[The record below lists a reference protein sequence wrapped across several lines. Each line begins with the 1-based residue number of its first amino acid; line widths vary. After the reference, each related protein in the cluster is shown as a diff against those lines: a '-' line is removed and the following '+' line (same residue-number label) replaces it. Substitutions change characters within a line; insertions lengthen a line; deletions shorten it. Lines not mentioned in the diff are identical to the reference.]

1 MSMSE
6 TKKYSVSEYMKKDVV
21 TISSSAT
28 LKDALKLLIKK
39 NTNGC
44 VVVDKNNQVVG
55 ILSSWDIIQY
65 IVPHFETDKL
75 GSSEADEFLIKQV
88 KELSTHPIAKCI
100 TTKIQTVYQQTS
112 IMEASA
118 LLSEF
123 RIRQLPV
130 VNTKKELIGYINR
143 TNIKRAFGD
152 ILGIKP

>member
-1 MSMSE
+1 MSE
-6 TKKYSVSEYMKKDVV
+6 AKKYSVSEYMQKEVV
-21 TISSSAT
+21 TIHPSAA
-28 LKDALKLLIKK
+28 LKDALKLLIQK

-55 ILSSWDIIQY
+55 IVSTWDIIQY
-65 IVPHFETDKL
+65 VVPHFDEEKL
-75 GSSEADEFLIKQV
+75 SSPEMEEHFVKQV
-88 KELSTHPIAKCI
+88 KTLSDNPIAKFM
-100 TTKIQTVYQQTS
+100 TAKIHTVYPQTS
-112 IMEASA
+112 IMEAAA
-118 LLSEF
+118 LLSTF

>member
-1 MSMSE
+1 MSE
-6 TKKYSVSEYMKKDVV
+6 IKKYSVSEYMKKEVV
-21 TISSSAT
+21 TISPSAT
-28 LKDALKLLIKK
+28 IKDALKILIQK

-44 VVVDKNNQVVG
+44 VVVDKNNQAVG

-65 IVPHFETDKL
+65 IVPHFETDRL
-75 GSSEADEFLIKQV
+75 ASSDVDQFLTQHV
-88 KELSTHPIAKCI
+88 KELSNHLITNCI
-100 TTKIQTVYQQTS
+100 TTKIQTVYPQTS
-112 IMEASA
+112 IMEAAA